1 MRLWSLHPRYLD
13 RKGLVAL
20 WREGLLAQAVLA
32 GRTRGYRR
40 HPQLRRFSE
49 TPAPEA
55 YVAAYLE
62 VVHAEA
68 ARRGYR
74 FDRQRIAPGAAAP
87 GSLAVTDGQLEHEWV
102 HLRKKLEARDA
113 EWLARFRDVALPEP
127 HPLFRVVPGEVASW
141 ETGRRP

>member
-13 RKGLVAL
+13 TKGLVAV

-49 TPAPEA
+49 TPAPA
-55 YVAAYLE
+55 ACVAAYLE
-62 VVHAEA
+62 WIHAEA

-74 FDRQRIAPGAAAP
+74 FDQRLIGPGAAAA
-87 GSLAVTDGQLEHEWV
+87 GSLPITDGQLEHEWT
-102 HLRKKLEARDA
+102 HLRNKLEARDA
-113 EWLARFRDVALPEP
+113 RWLAQFKEVMLPEP
-127 HPLFRVVPGEVASW
+127 HPLFRVVPGDVASW
-141 ETGRRP
+141 ETGRRA

>member
-13 RKGLVAL
+13 TKGLVAV

-49 TPAPEA
+49 TPAPETHI
-55 YVAAYLE
+55 AAYLE
-62 VVHAEA
+62 VIRAEA
-68 ARRGYR
+68 ERRGYR
-74 FDRQRIAPGAAAP
+74 FEKQRIGPGVASP
-87 GSLAVTDGQLEHEWV
+87 GSLSVTDGQLEHEWA

-113 EWLARFRDVALPEP
+113 RWLAQFTDVTVPEP

-141 ETGRRP
+141 ETGRRG